1 MNDREELD
9 PLARIRAAREREQL
23 RVRGIINRDLMD
35 RDIDQRR
42 RAARIEVAHG
52 RFVNLQESRD
62 TLPEEQLARDQFDP
76 YETEKVEGTVRE
88 PIITVR
94 RVDRVTKLFRA
105 GVLDIEEFACC
116 VWYRDQWER
125 SGLDPLIASNFDPK
139 FGSGAREFSH
149 LARTSRE
156 AEARDEYRWARDFI
170 PADVIG
176 LFDQVVLHDSSVREA
191 SIRSGCKYANGL
203 AAFKRGLYGMMAY
216 VGPIIRSNPKKV
228 P

>member
-1 MNDREELD
+1 MNDRDELD

-35 RDIDQRR
+35 RETDQRR

-116 VWYRDQWER
+116 GWYRGQWER
-125 SGLDPLIASNFDPK
+125 SGLDPLVASTFYPK
-139 FGSGAREFSH
+139 FGDGPKTFGH
-149 LARTSRE
+149 LAKTATE
-156 AEARDEYRWARDFI
+156 AEARDEFRWSRRFVPD
-170 PADVIG
+170 DVIS
-176 LFDQVVLHDSSVREA
+176 LFDQVVLHDFSVREA
-191 SIRSGCKYANGL
+191 SRLAKCRYTNGS
-203 AAFKRGLYGMMAY
+203 AAFRRGLLGLMVY
-216 VGPIIRSNPKKV
+216 VAPIIRSMPQRRS
-228 P
+228 